1 MINLIEE
8 LLKQK
13 VYTDDTIKE
22 GRYFYNDI
30 PVPRVT
36 EILSKMLHED
46 YLMTW
51 ANAIGLYKRQ
61 KYKEVLEKSAEIGTY
76 SHELV
81 EQYIKEQEY
90 DISQFNI
97 NSKAIY
103 DASINAV
110 ESFKLW
116 YNDVFTYNK
125 VEVLGIE
132 QKLSCPW
139 FGGTYDMLIKINGRT
154 YLTDFKTSNHIGYKY
169 ALQLAAYK
177 YMLSLQEITI
187 DGTIILQLDKK
198 KPSYTEYIMDFSN
211 GKHFEFINDCT
222 ECFLSLVY
230 AYFQR
235 IKVEKQFKE
244 IF

>member
-1 MINLIEE
+1 MMIEE
-8 LLKQK
+8 LLKEK

-22 GRYFYNDI
+22 GRYFYNNI
-30 PVPRVT
+30 AVPRVT

-51 ANAIGLYKRQ
+51 ANSIGLYKRQ
-61 KYKEVLEKSAEIGTY
+61 KYTEVLTRAANIGTY

-81 EQYIKEQEY
+81 EQYIKGQAY
-90 DISQFNI
+90 DIESYNI
-97 NSKAIY
+97 RSKAEF
-103 DASINAV
+103 DSSKNAV
-110 ESFKLW
+110 ESFILW
-116 YNDVFTYNK
+116 YNDVFTNNQI
-125 VEVLGIE
+125 EVMGIE
-132 QKLSCPW
+132 QRMSCQW
-139 FGGTYDMLIKINGRT
+139 FGGTYDMLIKINGRV

-177 YMLSLQEITI
+177 YMLSLQGINI
-187 DGTIILQLDKK
+187 DGTIILQLNKN
-198 KPSYTEYIMDFSN
+198 KPAYTEYIMDFSN
-211 GKHFEFINDCT
+211 PVHFNFINNCT

-235 IKVEKQFKE
+235 INVEKQFKE